1 MTTMTI
7 VKRDEIEN
15 GNLPAAGLRAGAD
28 SGNPQLGVQTLA
40 PNAQGNLGI
49 WECQPEGWPVIDRKD
64 TEFCYIISG
73 KATLTDD
80 KTGEAISVSEG
91 DLIILP
97 VGWTGR
103 WDVTETVRKI
113 FTIY

>member
-40 PNAQGNLGI
+40 PNAQGI
-49 WECQPEGWPVIDRKD
+49 
-64 TEFCYIISG
+64 
-73 KATLTDD
+73 
-80 KTGEAISVSEG
+80 
-91 DLIILP
+91 
-97 VGWTGR
+97 
-103 WDVTETVRKI
+103 
-113 FTIY
+113 

>member
-7 VKRDEIEN
+7 VKNSAIKN
-15 GNLPAAGLRAGAD
+15 SILPDAGLRAGAD
-28 SGNPQLGVQTLA
+28 SGNPLLGVQSLA

-49 WECQPEGWPVIDRKD
+49 WECQPGGWPVIDRKD

-73 KATLTDD
+73 KATLTEE
-80 KTGEAISVSEG
+80 KSGEVIEVSEG

-103 WDVTETVRKI
+103 WDVSETVRKV
-113 FTIY
+113 FAIY

>member
-1 MTTMTI
+1 
-7 VKRDEIEN
+7 
-15 GNLPAAGLRAGAD
+15 
-28 SGNPQLGVQTLA
+28 
-40 PNAQGNLGI
+40 
-49 WECQPEGWPVIDRKD
+49 
-64 TEFCYIISG
+64 YIISG

>member
-1 MTTMTI
+1 MTTMTV
-7 VKRDEIEN
+7 VKRENIEN
-15 GNLPAAGLRAGAD
+15 NVLTPAGLREGAD
-28 SGNPQLGVQTLA
+28 HGNPQLGIQSLA
-40 PNAQGNLGI
+40 PEANGNLGI
-49 WECQPEGWPVIDRKD
+49 WECQPGGWPVIDRKD

-73 KATLTDD
+73 KATLTDER
-80 KTGEAISVSEG
+80 TGEKRDVTEG

-113 FTIY
+113 YTIY